1 MCLNHGLAGKA
12 VTEIR
17 DDHLR
22 ADFAVRASA
31 PGQVVLET
39 KALSKDFGGLHAVI
53 NFNLT
58 LKYKEL
64 VGLIG
69 PNGAGKTTI
78 FNLLTGVYPPTKG
91 SIALYGESI
100 LGRKSH
106 EIISKGV
113 ARTFQNIR
121 LFKELSVLDN
131 VKAAFHLRARAS
143 ILDSVLRLKKFRTE
157 EAEIEEKAVELL
169 SIFHFESRKDQ
180 ISKNLPYGDQ
190 RKLEI
195 ARSLATEPGLL
206 LLDEPAAGMNP
217 SETAHLMEMIK
228 WIRDRFSLTILL
240 IEHDMQVVM
249 GICERIIVL
258 DYGKTIACG
267 TPSEVRK
274 NPLVIEA
281 YLGEQA
287 KRAED

>member
-1 MCLNHGLAGKA
+1 
-12 VTEIR
+12 VSEIHDKHIR
-17 DDHLR
+17 G
-22 ADFAVRASA
+22 DFTVRASS

-39 KALSKDFGGLHAVI
+39 KALAKDFGGLHAVI
-53 NFNLT
+53 DFNLT

-78 FNLLTGVYPPTKG
+78 FNLLTGVYPPTEG
-91 SIALYGESI
+91 SITLYGESL

-106 EIISKGV
+106 EIISKGI

-131 VKAAFHLRARAS
+131 VKAAFHFRARAS
-143 ILDSVLRLKKFRTE
+143 LLDSVLRVRKFREE
-157 EAEIEEKAVELL
+157 EAQIEEKTTELL
-169 SIFHFESRKDQ
+169 SIFDLESRKGQ
-180 ISKNLPYGDQ
+180 ISKNLPYGEQ

-195 ARSLATEPGLL
+195 ARALATEPGLL

-217 SETAHLMEMIK
+217 SETAHLMELIK

-258 DYGKTIACG
+258 DYGKTIASG

-287 KRAED
+287 RRAED